1 MLSQG
6 GNTGPYRAGISPLW
20 DYGAHDV
27 AMALKVFRRRPVGV
41 EAARIEGVKLGGH
54 TAENYRVQL
63 RFEAGQTARFE
74 AGNAMAQKVRIT
86 RVVCPEADLVYDDLA
101 PEKLRVIGHSKATHS
116 KATAVLLGEH
126 EPPLARRVQA
136 LVDTYNRRHRSH
148 WSAALGVAVTAVLE
162 RCEQAL

>member
-1 MLSQG
+1 
-6 GNTGPYRAGISPLW
+6 
-20 DYGAHDV
+20 
-27 AMALKVFRRRPVGV
+27 MAIVR
-41 EAARIEGVKLGGH
+41 H
-54 TAENYRVQL
+54 
-63 RFEAGQTARFE
+63 FEAGQTARFE

-86 RVVCPEADLVYDDLA
+86 RVVCPEAGLVHDDLA
-101 PEKLRVIGHSKATHS
+101 PEKLRVIGHS

-148 WSAALGVAVTAVLE
+148 WSVALGVAMTAVLE